1 MLGPFS
7 LADPNSLSPRAAQE
21 AITLPQPL
29 TRGPHVI
36 SLSSSAPRNQA
47 VLLLADARV
56 PLTNFPGS
64 PPTSRSDSLLAK
76 RSTETV
82 CVVGLGS
89 IWPTRLRPW
98 AIKVGP
104 LGPSCPTNQEPYP
117 CVIARDEPGA
127 APCESWLSL
136 PSIQVSVIDM
146 SSEPDLGAL
155 GSYTGGTRG
164 LSGCDCG
171 PIAPQFLTDVPLP
184 PRWHASPWPV
194 CSALQAW

>member
-1 MLGPFS
+1 V
-7 LADPNSLSPRAAQE
+7 AQE
-21 AITLPQPL
+21 AITLLQPL
-29 TRGPHVI
+29 TRGPHVV

-47 VLLLADARV
+47 VLLLADAQV
-56 PLTNFPGS
+56 SLTDFPGS
-64 PPTSRSDSLLAK
+64 PPTSRSDSLLAT
-76 RSTETV
+76 RTEETAH
-82 CVVGLGS
+82 VVGLRS

-98 AIKVGP
+98 AIKAGP
-104 LGPSCPTNQEPYP
+104 LGPSRPTNQELYP

-155 GSYTGGTRG
+155 GSDTGGTRG
-164 LSGCDCG
+164 LSRCDCG
-171 PIAPQFLTDVPLP
+171 PMAPQFLTDVPLLP
-184 PRWHASPWPV
+184 WWSASLWPG